1 MAASPKVVSQNNYR
15 EISRVDR
22 IMLVRR
28 RNQNKEYHLIFWMI
42 IKEIKNVNIAN
53 KVFEKD
59 IQANNKV
66 LTNENDCMESQ
77 KKTLIALR
85 EAILTIELA
94 LKG

>member
-1 MAASPKVVSQNNYR
+1 
-15 EISRVDR
+15 
-22 IMLVRR
+22 
-28 RNQNKEYHLIFWMI
+28 MI

-77 KKTLIALR
+77 KKTLIALK

-94 LKG
+94 LKGWIQLLRASSQRLDLTSES